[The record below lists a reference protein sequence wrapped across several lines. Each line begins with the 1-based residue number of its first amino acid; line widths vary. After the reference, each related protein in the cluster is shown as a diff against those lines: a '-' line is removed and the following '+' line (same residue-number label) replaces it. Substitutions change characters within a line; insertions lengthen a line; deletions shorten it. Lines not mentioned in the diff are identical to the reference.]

1 MNHEHGKNMK
11 REAAAI
17 RSWISGVGCWT
28 FCPAPR
34 SLLAGLIGL
43 FLSQLPAVSAEQ
55 PEEVAH
61 LYIRAMADARINV
74 VADQMHPSALDRFKN
89 IMTEIADAIAAAP
102 ANRKPPAKMVN
113 ALFGDEGPTVVK
125 DLPPRDVFVRFMS
138 NLTTFVPQ
146 IRAMHAGSEYQVLGH
161 VVEGG
166 NVAHVVFR
174 ATLAQGDHE
183 MTKMSVL
190 SLKRDGEHW
199 KVLLTDD
206 LENLVSGLGKRL
218 AAPPV
223 AVAPAGE
230 GTLPKPAR

>member
-1 MNHEHGKNMK
+1 MNHGGTKDTKGEGAGIRCSMFHVGRSMFGPAQ
-11 REAAAI
+11 RTSIAA
-17 RSWISGVGCWT
+17 VLT
-28 FCPAPR
+28 
-34 SLLAGLIGL
+34 L
-43 FLSQLPAVSAEQ
+43 FLFVRSAFSAEQ

-61 LYIRAMADARINV
+61 LYIRAMADARMNV
-74 VADQMHPSALDRFKN
+74 VADQMHPSALDRFKG
-89 IMTEIADAIAAAP
+89 IMTEVADAIAAAP
-102 ANRKPPAKMVN
+102 ADRKPPAKMVS
-113 ALFGDEGPTVVK
+113 ALFGDEGPAIVK

-146 IRAMHAGSEYQVLGH
+146 IRAMHAGSEYQVIGH

-174 ATLAQGDHE
+174 ATLSQGDHE

-223 AVAPAGE
+223 VVPASA

>member
-1 MNHEHGKNMK
+1 MNHKGTKK
-11 REAAAI
+11 TKGLAAPLG
-17 RSWISGVGCWT
+17 RWMLGVGCWM
-28 FCPAPR
+28 F
-34 SLLAGLIGL
+34 LATA
-43 FLSQLPAVSAEQ
+43 FAAEP

-61 LYIRAMADARINV
+61 IYIRAMADARMNV
-74 VADQMHPSALDRFKN
+74 VADQMHPSALERFKG
-89 IMTEIADAIAAAP
+89 IMTEVADAIVAAP
-102 ANRKPPAKMVN
+102 ADRKPPAKMVN
-113 ALFGDEGPTVVK
+113 ALFGDEGPGIVK
-125 DLPPRDVFVRFMS
+125 ELPPREVFVRFMS

-146 IRAMHAGSEYQVLGH
+146 IRSMHAGSEYQVIGH
-161 VVEGG
+161 VLEGG
-166 NVAHVVFR
+166 NLAHVVFR

-223 AVAPAGE
+223 AAPTNAE
-230 GTLPKPAR
+230 ASPKPAR

>member
-1 MNHEHGKNMK
+1 MNHKGTGNTKGS
-11 REAAAI
+11 AASI
-17 RSWISGVGCWT
+17 GRWVLGVGCWT
-28 FCPAPR
+28 FFAT
-34 SLLAGLIGL
+34 AH
-43 FLSQLPAVSAEQ
+43 SAEP

-61 LYIRAMADARINV
+61 TYIRAMADARMNV
-74 VADQMHPSALDRFKN
+74 VADQMHPSALDRFKG
-89 IMTEIADAIAAAP
+89 IMTDVANAIVAAP
-102 ANRKPPAKMVN
+102 SDRKPSAKMVS

-125 DLPPRDVFVRFMS
+125 DLAPRDVFVRFMS

-146 IRAMHAGSEYQVLGH
+146 IRAMHGGSEYQVLGH
-161 VVEGG
+161 VDEGI

-223 AVAPAGE
+223 IAPPSTGE
-230 GTLPKPAR
+230 LTKPAR

>member
-1 MNHEHGKNMK
+1 M
-11 REAAAI
+11 I
-17 RSWISGVGCWT
+17 LPLSS
-28 FCPAPR
+28 PA
-34 SLLAGLIGL
+34 
-43 FLSQLPAVSAEQ
+43 EE

-61 LYIRAMADARINV
+61 TYIRAMADARMNV
-74 VADQMHPSALDRFKN
+74 VADQMHPSALDRFKG
-89 IMTEIADAIAAAP
+89 IMTEVADAIMAAP
-102 ANRKPPAKMVN
+102 ADRKASPKMVS
-113 ALFGDEGPTVVK
+113 ALFGDEGPAVVK

-161 VVEGG
+161 VDEGG

-190 SLKRDGEHW
+190 SLKRDGERW

-206 LENLVSGLGKRL
+206 LENLVAGLGKRL
-218 AAPPV
+218 AMPSAAAPTNT
-223 AVAPAGE
+223 GSS
-230 GTLPKPAR
+230 PKPAR